1 MVSVIEEKREREG
14 RRVHHQQQQHHY
26 NDYLQLESSAYSLF
40 VLAIRSPQTK
50 QKYLQRFG
58 YFLVFAQVETGK
70 RTSIEERCN
79 ILADVAKNDYK
90 WLLNCIFNYLQ
101 LLKTRVDSK
110 EIKPSTL
117 RNNVKPIKL
126 FCEQMDIDI
135 PWKKLM
141 RGMPK
146 ERKYANDRAPKREEI
161 MRISEYPDRRIKSII
176 YTMVSSGMRLGA
188 WDYLRWKD
196 VSAIIRD
203 SKVIAAKIKIY
214 SEEED
219 EYFSFITPEAFHS
232 LDNWM
237 KYRKDCG
244 ENINENSWVMRNLWD
259 VTMPKGKGIVTI
271 PKKLKSTGVKRLIEN
286 ALWAQRIR
294 IKLESGRKRHEF
306 QADHGFRKW
315 FKTRCEI
322 AGMRSINIET
332 LMAHSTGVSD
342 SYYRPTED
350 ELLNDYLKA
359 IAFLTISDEHR
370 LQEQVNDLSEKTKDN
385 DYVVKAKLQE
395 KEEQIEALTK
405 KQEKFEQL
413 LQSLIDSGQLK
424 AGPIQP

>member
-1 MVSVIEEKREREG
+1 MVSEIQGQVLGLQE
-14 RRVHHQQQQHHY
+14 QNHY
-26 NDYLQLESSAYSLF
+26 NDYLHLGSSAYSLF

-58 YFLVFAQVETGK
+58 YFLDFAQVVTEKG
-70 RTSIEERCN
+70 TSIEERCN
-79 ILADVAKNDYK
+79 KLAELANNDYK

-101 LLKTRVDSK
+101 SLRSRVDSK
-110 EIKPSTL
+110 QIKPSTL
-117 RNNVKPIKL
+117 RNNIKPIKL
-126 FCEQMDIDI
+126 FCEQTDIDI

-146 ERKYANDRAPKREEI
+146 ERKYANDRAPKLEEI
-161 MRISEYPDRRIKSII
+161 IRISEYPDRRIKSII

-196 VSAIIRD
+196 ISPIIRD
-203 SKVIAAKIKIY
+203 GKVIAAKIKIY

-237 KYRKDCG
+237 KYRKGCG
-244 ENINENSWVMRNLWD
+244 ENITENSWVMRNLWD

-294 IKLESGRKRHEF
+294 IKLEEGKKRHEF

-322 AGMRSINIET
+322 AGMRSINIEM
-332 LMAHSTGVSD
+332 LMSHSIGVSN
-342 SYYRPTED
+342 SYYKPTED
-350 ELLNDYLKA
+350 ELLNDYLRA
-359 IAFLTISDEHR
+359 IPFLTISDERR
-370 LQEQVNDLSEKTKDN
+370 LQEQVNELSEKTKDN
-385 DYVVKAKLQE
+385 DHVVKARLQE

-405 KQEKFEQL
+405 KQEQFEQL
-413 LQSLIDSGQLK
+413 IQSLIDSGQLK
-424 AGPIQP
+424 ASTN